1 MSDAPVKVEVFG
13 RTDVGQARDHNE
25 DSFLVADLSRRNASL
40 QPEVREHEVGPRGS
54 LFIVADGMGG
64 AAAGEI
70 ASDMAVDTV
79 YNHMSR
85 SGVVTRRTPSSASP
99 TG

>member
-1 MSDAPVKVEVFG
+1 MKVEVFG

-85 SGVVTRRTPSSASP
+85 SGGGTRRTPSSASP